1 MSYRMMEE
9 SVLVAKEC
17 GRTDEV
23 CRLALGA
30 TQLYREHGSPASA
43 LYLLK
48 RAAKILENK
57 VGSWMI
63 FLSCEVAHVAELIIC
78 IRDDLCAFLKFL
90 RLSET
95 C

>member
-57 VGSWMI
+57 VHMVPKALIGLAVVTIKTDGWVFI
-63 FLSCEVAHVAELIIC
+63 F
-78 IRDDLCAFLKFL
+78 
-90 RLSET
+90 RL
-95 C
+95 